1 MPIAQLVMSDGERYP
16 ILLDENGMPDYWI
29 TLYVTEQLR
38 VERTQASITNALG
51 HLIHFQLWEQMNG
64 RDLVDEFSRLEFLT
78 DQDAHSLRDHC
89 LIETKAL
96 KKWLASSSKTGNVS
110 KFPSASTAPTA
121 SFKLVSKNHA
131 SNRMGEIA
139 SYLDFL
145 AHTVLRGRVDT
156 EVSGA
161 IENMQKRLKA
171 NRPKGNSGLGL
182 MIDPNFKAPP
192 LKVFEDFMSVV
203 AENSPRNP
211 FKNKDIRFR
220 NSLMFEV
227 LYDTGLRSGELLAL
241 RIGDIQSGMNGAM
254 LSVVRRHDTAADKRK
269 KQPVAKTLER
279 NITLDD
285 GIYDRLY
292 RYIMEVRA
300 NIPNA
305 RKHPY
310 IFVTHKAGQYQGDPI
325 SNSAFYNRILQPAI
339 DVDPDRFEGITRH
352 GFRHNLN
359 YIISKDIDE
368 QNEQA
373 QGDPSQIVSEKEE
386 MDFRKDQFGW
396 SSDDTAA
403 TYNRRHTVE
412 KANKFMREHMD
423 HHMEKLKKGR
433 E

>member
-1 MPIAQLVMSDGERYP
+1 MSIAQLVKADGERYP
-16 ILLDENGMPDYWI
+16 ILLDENGIPDYWI
-29 TLYVTEQLR
+29 TLYVTEELR
-38 VERTQASITNALG
+38 VNHTQASITNALG
-51 HLIHFQLWEQMNG
+51 HLIHFQLWEKMNG

-96 KKWLASSSKTGNVS
+96 KKWLATSQTGTVT
-110 KFPSASTAPTA
+110 KFPSASTAPQA
-121 SFKLVSKNHA
+121 SFKMVSKNHA

-139 SYLDFL
+139 SYVEFL
-145 AHTVLRGRVDT
+145 AHTVLRGRVDNG
-156 EVSGA
+156 VSDA
-161 IENMQKRLKA
+161 IEKMQKRLKA
-171 NRPKGNSGLGL
+171 NRPKGSLGLGL
-182 MIDPNFKAPP
+182 MADPNLKAPP
-192 LKVFEDFMSVV
+192 LKVFKDFMGVV

-211 FKNKDIRFR
+211 FKNEDIRFR

-241 RIGDIQSGMNGAM
+241 RIDDIRSGMDGAM
-254 LSVVRRHDTAADKRK
+254 LSVVRRHDAAVDKRK
-269 KQPVAKTLER
+269 KQPVVKTLER
-279 NITLDD
+279 DITLDE
-285 GIYDRLY
+285 GVYERLY
-292 RYIMEVRA
+292 RYIMEVRSK
-300 NIPNA
+300 IPNA

-325 SNSAFYNRILQPAI
+325 SSSAFYNRILQPVI

-373 QGDPSQIVSEKEE
+373 QGDPSQMVSEKEE
-386 MDFRKDQFGW
+386 MDFRTGQFGW
-396 SSDDTAA
+396 SSEDSAVI
-403 TYNRRHTVE
+403 YNRRHTVE

-423 HHMEKLKKGR
+423 HHMKKLKKDR